1 MTLHLRCDGVNR
13 RVNLVPHLCRRVL
26 WTGLIVGAVVPW
38 TRLAAQRP
46 PPRVFARLVT
56 PNVLELIDPVS
67 GAGRRI
73 YQASSWSTTGL
84 TVSPTGAYLGLL
96 EVQAGVIEGVNYR
109 VPPRAKLVLLDTA
122 GAVVRRVAKD
132 VVNYVWCGSMC
143 LAFIRG
149 SFNEGDLNYAPTGAF
164 VLDLSTGTPHSIPAR
179 PYPHRLTWAP
189 FDSSVYFGYG
199 DSTGWHVRRYHLPNG
214 PLEARRHRGKD
225 LSFSPDGR
233 YYLRYEEGKHSLYDA
248 RTEQDIPL
256 PTVGVPDRW
265 IPGGGHQLLLR
276 KTLPRPAAREP
287 YPTARVR
294 LAGEPADA
302 DYLVYDVESRQV
314 VDSLRGRIPAW
325 ASPPSILPFVSGARV
340 TVISRP

>member
-1 MTLHLRCDGVNR
+1 VTLHLRCDGVNR
-13 RVNLVPHLCRRVL
+13 RVNLVPHLCRWVL
-26 WTGLIVGAVVPW
+26 RTGLILGAVVPG
-38 TRLAAQRP
+38 TGLSAQRP

-56 PNVLELIDPVS
+56 PNVVELIDPVS

-73 YQASSWSTTGL
+73 YQASSWSTMGL
-84 TVSPTGAYLGLL
+84 TVSPTGAYLGFL
-96 EVQAGVIEGVNYR
+96 EVQAGM
-109 VPPRAKLVLLDTA
+109 RAELIVLDTT

-132 VVNYVWCGSMC
+132 VVNYVWCGSTC